1 MGLILAIVAGCINKD
16 PKRPMPH
23 AARYLQDR
31 KQIMDEYSGAYL
43 EISKKEK
50 LIVRRLGVDIAKDDT
65 DHRQPILNSVS

>member
-1 MGLILAIVAGCINKD
+1 
-16 PKRPMPH
+16 MPH